1 MNYDFLKNNAALGN
15 LSPEK
20 LEFLMNFAGAQKPTE
35 MKDMAP
41 FLLRA
46 MTNAKKSNIQ
56 FTPNETDLLI
66 QILKQNM
73 SPEEAAKADKMIQL
87 MKERRSGS

>member
-1 MNYDFLKNNAALGN
+1 MDMNFFKNNPALGN

-20 LEFLMNFAGAQKPTE
+20 LEFLMNFANAGKPTQ

-41 FLLRA
+41 FLFGTLN
-46 MTNAKKSNIQ
+46 NAKKKNIQ
-56 FTPNETDLLI
+56 FSQSETDLLI

-73 SPEEAAKADKMIQL
+73 SPEEAQKADRIIAL
-87 MKERRSGS
+87 MNSNKKGG